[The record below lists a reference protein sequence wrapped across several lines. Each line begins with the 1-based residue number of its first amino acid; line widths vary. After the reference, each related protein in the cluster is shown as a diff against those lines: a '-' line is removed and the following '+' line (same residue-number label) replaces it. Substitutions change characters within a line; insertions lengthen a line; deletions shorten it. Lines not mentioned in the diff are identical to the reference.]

1 MKRLSMLCALL
12 VVAMSAS
19 AQYLPSSATEPS
31 VDVAGYASR
40 EVMPDKFVI
49 TITTQ
54 ERENRGKQSLQ
65 EQEREIFK
73 VLQQVGIDAK
83 TALKLKNN
91 YSSNQRRSTA
101 QEFRVYELTLSGSET
116 LNKAFAALDTLNL
129 WSVELSSAVCS
140 RVDEIRRELRAE
152 AMRDAKQRA
161 GDLAGAIDQQIGECI
176 YIQDESSGGD
186 VRFYAQKASAVREES
201 NEDIADALPE
211 PSVVEFRSQTISHRV
226 TARFRLLK

>member
-19 AQYLPSSATEPS
+19 AQYFQMPATEPS
-31 VDVAGYASR
+31 VDVMGYASR
-40 EVMPDKFVI
+40 EVMPDKFVV

-83 TALKLKNN
+83 TSLKLKNN
-91 YSSNQRRSTA
+91 YSTNQRRSTA

-140 RVDEIRRELRAE
+140 SVDDIRRELRAE

-161 GDLAGAIDQQIGECI
+161 EDLSGAIDQQIGECI

-186 VRFYAQKASAVREES
+186 VRFYAQKVRAVREER

-211 PSVVEFRSQTISHRV
+211 PSAVEFRSQTISHRV

>member
-19 AQYLPSSATEPS
+19 AQYFQMPATEPS
-31 VDVAGYASR
+31 VDVSGYASR
-40 EVMPDKFVI
+40 EVMPDKFVV

-83 TALKLKNN
+83 TSLKLKNN
-91 YSSNQRRSTA
+91 YSTNQRRSTA

-140 RVDEIRRELRAE
+140 SVDDIRRELRAE

-161 GDLAGAIDQQIGECI
+161 EDLSGAIDQQIGECI

-186 VRFYAQKASAVREES
+186 VRFYAQKVRAVREES

-211 PSVVEFRSQTISHRV
+211 PSAVEFRSQTISHRV

>member
-31 VDVAGYASR
+31 VDVMGYASR
-40 EVMPDKFVI
+40 EVMPDKFVV

-83 TALKLKNN
+83 TSLKLKNN
-91 YSSNQRRSTA
+91 YSTNQRRSTA

-140 RVDEIRRELRAE
+140 SVDDIRRELRAE

-161 GDLAGAIDQQIGECI
+161 EDLSGAIDQQIGECI

-186 VRFYAQKASAVREES
+186 VRFYAQKARAMVTESYEDSA
-201 NEDIADALPE
+201 NAIPE
-211 PSVVEFRSQTISHRV
+211 PSAVEFRSQTISHRV

>member
-1 MKRLSMLCALL
+1 MLCAMFAI
-12 VVAMSAS
+12 VISAS
-19 AQYLPSSATEPS
+19 AQYIQTPATEPS

-40 EVMPDKFVI
+40 EVMPDKFIV

-73 VLQQVGIDAK
+73 VLQQVGIDAE
-83 TALKLKNN
+83 TSLKLKNN
-91 YSSNQRRSTA
+91 YSTNQRRSTA
-101 QEFRVYELTLSGSET
+101 QEFRVYELTLSGSEN

-129 WSVELSSAVCS
+129 WSVELTSAVCS
-140 RVDEIRRELRAE
+140 TVDELRRELRRE

-161 GDLAGAIDQQIGECI
+161 EDLSGAIGQQVGECI
-176 YIQDESSGGD
+176 YIQDESSGGE
-186 VRFYAQKASAVREES
+186 VRFYAQKARAKVEES
-201 NEDIADALPE
+201 YEDSANSIPE
-211 PSVVEFRSQTISHRV
+211 PSAVEFRSQTISHRV